1 MEATMEVIME
11 VTIKK
16 ATTKEIAMV
25 DPSQMIQMLTEN
37 SLTFKKEICRYLYQQ
52 NINRG
57 VITKKKLGEAKPMV
71 GHNLPP

>member
-1 MEATMEVIME
+1 MRLKLYKAESSQKIWRIQIQIFWRFRCRKQVI
-11 VTIKK
+11 
-16 ATTKEIAMV
+16 
-25 DPSQMIQMLTEN
+25 
-37 SLTFKKEICRYLYQQ
+37 YQQ